1 VAAATGWLV
10 YSHTGGEHTLA
21 WRDLSGTIANPRVT
35 KRKVVV
41 HRDGTETVLIALGP
55 RSSTGYDL
63 RIVRVVERRR
73 SIVVVARERT
83 PALGERVEPRIT
95 YPYRL
100 IGFRS
105 TDKPVQVEL
114 EGRP

>member
-1 VAAATGWLV
+1 VAATTGWLV
-10 YSHTGGEHTLA
+10 YSHTGGEHAVA
-21 WRDLSGTIANPRVT
+21 WRDLSGTIPNPRLN

-41 HRDGTETVLIALGP
+41 DRDGTETVLIALGP

-73 SIVVVARERT
+73 SIEVVARERT
-83 PALGERVEPRIT
+83 PALGERVEPRLT

-105 TDKPVQVEL
+105 IDKPVHVEL